1 MQAELQDFRQA
12 LEYVGELVRQ
22 PSRNPEETHPSR
34 KEINPKVA
42 GHLDVRS
49 KTPNTIASSMA
60 SLSTLIS
67 LTRSLMSLDTT
78 SSMTVDTL
86 ETIVTGPPSYHE

>member
-1 MQAELQDFRQA
+1 M
-12 LEYVGELVRQ
+12 
-22 PSRNPEETHPSR
+22 
-34 KEINPKVA
+34 NPKVA

-49 KTPNTIASSMA
+49 KTPNTIASSTA
-60 SLSTLIS
+60 GLSTFIS
-67 LTRSLMSLDTT
+67 LRTRNLMSLDTT